1 MAEATMSNIDM
12 AAEASQGHAKAIKR
26 HRMAVLVGRIGVLI
40 VALLAWEMCARWSLI
55 DESIVSRPSAI
66 ATRLFELALSG
77 RLLTDVSVTLY
88 ETFAG
93 LVIGAVLGIA
103 AGASMTFGKLVPE
116 ILEPYIIA
124 LYSLPRI
131 ALAPL
136 FIVWFGIGVGSKIA
150 VGASMVFFLTLLST
164 YMGMKQTDTTLLLAV
179 KALGATRR
187 QLLLKVCVPYAV
199 PWIISS
205 LKTGIG
211 MALIGTIVGEFIAS
225 SKGIGWYISYT
236 GGQFDATGIMAGIVV
251 LMLIS
256 FLLNFM
262 VRKIEQKLLN
272 WKPDASI

>member
-1 MAEATMSNIDM
+1 MNDATLSGDSPP
-12 AAEASQGHAKAIKR
+12 ATFAGTPGRRSHRHAILA
-26 HRMAVLVGRIGVLI
+26 GRILLLV
-40 VALLAWEMCARWSLI
+40 VALLAWESSARGGVI
-55 DESIVSRPSAI
+55 DESVISRPSAI
-66 ATRLFELALSG
+66 ATRLIELTVSG
-77 RLLTDVSVTLY
+77 RLFADVGVTLF

-93 LVIGAVLGIA
+93 LVLGSVLGIA
-103 AGASMTFGKLVPE
+103 AGASMTFGKFLPE

-150 VGASMVFFLTLLST
+150 VAASMVFFLTLLST
-164 YMGMKQTDTTLLLAV
+164 YMGMKQTDRNLLLAV

-199 PWIISS
+199 PWIIAS

-211 MALIGTIVGEFIAS
+211 MSLIGTIVGEFIAS
-225 SKGIGWYISYT
+225 SRGIGWYISYA

-256 FLLNFM
+256 FLLNVM
-262 VRKIEQKLLN
+262 VRKIEARLLN
-272 WKPDASI
+272 WKPDIAI